1 MKIIK
6 ESFNK
11 AGGRRVTIDLDKSES
26 LKIVR
31 DDAYYKLGG
40 QVEDIVQSHVV
51 LDSAEV
57 YWCSI
62 GQEWVRS

>member
-6 ESFNK
+6 EVFNK
-11 AGGRRVTIDLDKSES
+11 AGGRRVTFDLSANES
-26 LKIVR
+26 IKIVR
-31 DDAYYKLGG
+31 DNAYYKLGG
-40 QVEDIVQSHVV
+40 QVEDVVQSHVV